1 MQSLR
6 LGIALGPLR
15 SLPLPCSRY
24 GCGGCVGVTHNRRVS
39 DTLHRHSIFDTM
51 TMSTHLLLPLTS
63 YLYATKTAR
72 RGWTRCFVVE
82 LYML

>member
-51 TMSTHLLLPLTS
+51 TMSTHLLSPLTS
-63 YLYATKTAR
+63 MPHKKRAR
-72 RGWTRCFVVE
+72 DGRADGD
-82 LYML
+82 L